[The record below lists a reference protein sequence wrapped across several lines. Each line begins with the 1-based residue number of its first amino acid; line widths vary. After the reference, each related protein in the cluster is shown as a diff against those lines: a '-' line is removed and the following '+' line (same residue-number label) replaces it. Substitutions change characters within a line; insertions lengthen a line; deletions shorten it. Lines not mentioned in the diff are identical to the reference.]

1 MQNIAPL
8 YNLAFMAGV
17 APYSLDAQSVKHKK
31 VPSIILRLPTY
42 LMIIFYSIC
51 VCSVFWKQNALSEL
65 SATANWIQ
73 FIPNAVIFIII
84 LINGERT
91 KTIIGSVGIVVEQLD
106 DKLRLFQ
113 ISFTRSYIRTKRT
126 TIFVCIL
133 IIVCGICVLLLQYL
147 IGVDSYKASSIFYWL
162 SFCIP
167 KIGLMIFNFLFA
179 CYMMILLERLTML
192 GKALSE
198 MTSYRIKR
206 VFPRQNGNNLNRLT
220 TLSNVVMP
228 PINDQDVVNTIFEI
242 VEKFQ
247 EISNK
252 LNKYFGKKVIFTILT
267 AFICL
272 TVQLFYLINHIRH
285 GFPTNKSVLAS
296 IGSCSLISMHVL
308 ELWAIFFS
316 GHKIKEMWSSLVKT
330 IQDTKRKYDSDEVFK
345 SRIDELVNTM
355 VFTRVELRAAGF
367 FPLDLSVVTSIVS
380 SIATYLIVL
389 VQFKLSEDESNDGQ
403 TYQDD

>member
-1 MQNIAPL
+1 
-8 YNLAFMAGV
+8 
-17 APYSLDAQSVKHKK
+17 
-31 VPSIILRLPTY
+31 
-42 LMIIFYSIC
+42 
-51 VCSVFWKQNALSEL
+51 
-65 SATANWIQ
+65 
-73 FIPNAVIFIII
+73 
-84 LINGERT
+84 
-91 KTIIGSVGIVVEQLD
+91 
-106 DKLRLFQ
+106 
-113 ISFTRSYIRTKRT
+113 
-126 TIFVCIL
+126 
-133 IIVCGICVLLLQYL
+133 
-147 IGVDSYKASSIFYWL
+147 
-162 SFCIP
+162 
-167 KIGLMIFNFLFA
+167 
-179 CYMMILLERLTML
+179 
-192 GKALSE
+192 

-228 PINDQDVVNTIFEI
+228 PINDQDVVNIIFEI

-252 LNKYFGKKVIFTILT
+252 LNKYFGKKVNVQIMFDKILNPCLLFVFVFQVIFTILT

-296 IGSCSLISMHVL
+296 IASCSLISMHVL

-316 GHKIKEMWSSLVKT
+316 GHKIKEMWSTLVKT

-367 FPLDLSVVTSIVS
+367 FPLDLSVVTSVRCI
-380 SIATYLIVL
+380 TYI
-389 VQFKLSEDESNDGQ
+389 N
-403 TYQDD
+403 Y